1 MASTDTEFDDVEV
14 QVVTFSMQ
22 QSQMALGEVLTYM
35 PKQGDVI
42 IIGIEQAEEAQLN
55 TYLAKINPFMTRT
68 GYTIAHSSEKKKLA
82 VFVYKKKDAKLTTFK
97 DFSLAPVATATRW
110 AKKPQ
115 ATTSEIILEMKVADN
130 RTPFFF
136 VVTDL
141 SDQTKNLTTYIRGL
155 QTTLDAQNP
164 GAAFCICGDFSN
176 GEAVNKSKDD
186 LKLDEDALFI
196 NGRIPRYRVEIK
208 KDTSEFLNED
218 IRPEK
223 IPDRIIFCMSNSHRS
238 MTYVRH
244 QSSGIVECQSQVDW
258 AAGAGSKHYAVFERF
273 TLGFAKWSDGNRTQ
287 QQEARKDPLAGFGS
301 FSGNQSAPSSSL
313 TASYVV
319 PSYETNVIGRA
330 KSFPVPHMKFDD
342 GTTIHND
349 RQFFEKAQK
358 MAQENQGASDSGP
371 SESWEE
377 ISVPGL
383 ARKHINRRRLAP

>member
-1 MASTDTEFDDVEV
+1 MASTDIEFDNVQV

-35 PKQGDVI
+35 PKDGDVI

-55 TYLAKINPFMTRT
+55 TYLAKINPFMTRS
-68 GYTIAHSSEKKKLA
+68 GYTIAHSSGKKKLA

-97 DFSLAPVATATRW
+97 DFSLAPVATASRW

-141 SDQTKNLTTYIRGL
+141 SDQPKNLTTYIQEL

-176 GEAVNKSKDD
+176 GEAVNKSKDE
-186 LKLDEDALFI
+186 LNLDEDALFI

-208 KDTSEFLNED
+208 KDTSEFFIED

-223 IPDRIIFCMSNSHRS
+223 IPDRIIFCMSNSHKM

-244 QSSGIVECQSQVDW
+244 QSSGIVECQSQIDW

-313 TASYVV
+313 PASYVV
-319 PSYETNVIGRA
+319 PSFNNIVLDRA
-330 KSFPVPHMKFDD
+330 KSVPVPHRKFND
-342 GTTIHND
+342 GTTIRD
-349 RQFFEKAQK
+349 DTQFLEEAQK
-358 MAQENQGASDSGP
+358 MLQKNQ
-371 SESWEE
+371 
-377 ISVPGL
+377 
-383 ARKHINRRRLAP
+383 